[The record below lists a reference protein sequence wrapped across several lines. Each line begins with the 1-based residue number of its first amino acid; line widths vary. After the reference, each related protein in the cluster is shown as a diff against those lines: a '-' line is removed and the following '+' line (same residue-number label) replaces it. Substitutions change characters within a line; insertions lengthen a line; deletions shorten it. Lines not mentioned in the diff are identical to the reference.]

1 MRPLSIAMVAACPFP
16 ANHGSPAS
24 IREMSQTLSSLGHK
38 VHIITYPIGQDI
50 PVENVTI
57 HRVGKFLGSHKVTV
71 GPTYYK
77 PFLDAL
83 LAIKLCQVI
92 WKEKIDVI
100 HAHNYEG
107 AIAGYIAK
115 KITRKPMLYNA
126 VNNMI
131 DELPS
136 YHFIRPK
143 SLAVKFANF
152 LDNLIP
158 KMGDYV
164 TVVSE
169 ELNTFLLKKGVPKG
183 KMSIIP
189 AGVYPEMFEGKDPN
203 MMRNRYHIG
212 LRPLVIYTGTLDTF
226 QRVDYLIRA
235 MRIVINTLEQA
246 VLLIVGNI
254 INPIDLERLRKFAIE
269 KGIDK
274 NVIFTD
280 ERPLEEIPYFLASAD
295 VAVVPRPTCPGFPVK
310 LLNYMAAG
318 NAIVT
323 FVGSAKGLK
332 HMFNAIM
339 VRNDDWEELGRGIL
353 LLLQDAALRK
363 TLGYNAKMTVKSNFD
378 WVILAK
384 KIEKIY
390 QKILHSCERIS

>member
-1 MRPLSIAMVAACPFP
+1 MRPISIAMVAACPFP

-24 IREMSQTLSSLGHK
+24 IREMSQTLSSLGHR
-38 VHIITYPIGQDI
+38 VHIITYPMGQDL
-50 PVENVTI
+50 PVKGVAI
-57 HRVGKFLGSHKVTV
+57 HRVGRIFRSSKITV

-77 PFLDAL
+77 PFLDFL
-83 LAIKLCQVI
+83 LVIKLCRVI
-92 WKEKIDVI
+92 RKEKVDII

-115 KITRKPMLYNA
+115 KITKRPMLYNA

-136 YHFIRPK
+136 YNFIRPK
-143 SLAVKFANF
+143 SLAIKLANF
-152 LDNLIP
+152 LDNLVP

-169 ELNTFLLKKGVPKG
+169 ELYHFLLKKGITED

-189 AGVYPEMFEGKDPN
+189 AGVYPEMFEGKDGDI
-203 MMRNRYHIG
+203 MRNKYGIG
-212 LRPLVIYTGTLDTF
+212 TRPLVIYTGTLDNF
-226 QRVDYLIRA
+226 QRIDLLLKA
-235 MRIVINTLEQA
+235 MQIVVNKIGNA
-246 VLLIVGNI
+246 LLLAVGNI
-254 INPIDLERLRKFAIE
+254 INPSDLSRNKKIAEDL
-269 KGIDK
+269 GIDK

-295 VAVVPRPTCPGFPVK
+295 VAVVPRPTTSGFPVK

-318 NAIVT
+318 KAIVT
-323 FVGSAKGLK
+323 FEGSAKGLK
-332 HMFNAIM
+332 HMFNAI
-339 VRNDDWEELGRGIL
+339 VARNDNWEELGKGIL
-353 LLLQDAALRK
+353 TLLMNPALASELGKNARK
-363 TLGYNAKMTVKSNFD
+363 TIEGNFD
-378 WVILAK
+378 WNSLAK

-390 QKILHSCERIS
+390 DEVLNPYT

>member
-1 MRPLSIAMVAACPFP
+1 MRSLSIAMAAACPFP

-24 IREMSQTLSSLGHK
+24 IREMSQALSSLGHR
-38 VHIITYPIGQDI
+38 VHVVTYPMGQDL
-50 PVENVTI
+50 PVEGITI
-57 HRVGKFLGSHKVTV
+57 HRVGRIFSSSKITV

-77 PFLDAL
+77 PFLDFL
-83 LAIKLCQVI
+83 LVIKLCKVI
-92 WKEKIDVI
+92 RKEKIDII

-115 KITRKPMLYNA
+115 KITKRPMLYNA

-136 YHFIRPK
+136 YNFIKPK
-143 SLAVKFANF
+143 SLAIKLANF

-169 ELNTFLLKKGVPKG
+169 ELYNFLLKKGIPKD
-183 KMSIIP
+183 KISIIP
-189 AGVYPEMFEGKDPN
+189 AGVYPEMFEGKDGN
-203 MMRNRYHIG
+203 IMRDRYKIG
-212 LRPLVIYTGTLDTF
+212 SRPLVTYTGTLDTF
-226 QRVDYLIRA
+226 QRIDYLIKA
-235 MRIVINTLEQA
+235 MQIVTATIDEA

-254 INPIDLERLRKFAIE
+254 INPLDLDRLRKLAIDT
-269 KGIDK
+269 GVDK
-274 NVIFTD
+274 NIIFTD

-295 VAVVPRPTCPGFPVK
+295 VAVVPRPTTSGFPVK

-318 NAIVT
+318 KAIVT
-323 FVGSAKGLK
+323 FEGSAKGLK
-332 HMFNAIM
+332 HMFNAI
-339 VRNDDWEELGRGIL
+339 VARNDNWEELGKGIL
-353 LLLQDAALRK
+353 TILKNHSLAAE
-363 TLGYNAKMTVKSNFD
+363 LGKNAKKTIDGNFD
-378 WVILAK
+378 WNSLAK

-390 QKILHSCERIS
+390 QRISNP